1 MFSISSLEPNTM
13 FCWPGFC
20 FFQTYTVRIN
30 SEKLKDSKLKL
41 PHRYEIL
48 FLCQPDLKFRRKKWN
63 ISTVVNLVHG
73 FQIIL
78 KSHLAKNVKT
88 PIMLQTLLSQRCTFQ
103 NWAFLRSSAEN
114 FFGWLEVNC
123 PFCAMERWF
132 LKWPLRS
139 NIAGYF
145 QRVNDVCFLLWEDQT
160 HYIIFYSDSKNHQ
173 SSRPNLLVF

>member
-1 MFSISSLEPNTM
+1 MYQTFSISSLEPNTM

-20 FFQTYTVRIN
+20 FFQTHCTYQFR
-30 SEKLKDSKLKL
+30 KAKRLFKLKL

-78 KSHLAKNVKT
+78 KSHLAENVKT

-103 NWAFLRSSAEN
+103 NWAFL
-114 FFGWLEVNC
+114 
-123 PFCAMERWF
+123 
-132 LKWPLRS
+132 
-139 NIAGYF
+139 I
-145 QRVNDVCFLLWEDQT
+145 WEDQT
-160 HYIIFYSDSKNHQ
+160 HYIIFYSDNKNHQ